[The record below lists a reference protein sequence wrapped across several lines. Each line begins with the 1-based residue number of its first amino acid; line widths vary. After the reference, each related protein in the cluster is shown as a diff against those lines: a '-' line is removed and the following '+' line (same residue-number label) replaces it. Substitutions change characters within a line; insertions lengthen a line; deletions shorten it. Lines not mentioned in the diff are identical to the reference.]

1 MKRLNI
7 GGRIRQRR
15 KELKY
20 SVDYVAEKLGKN
32 RATIYRYES
41 DEIENMPIDVIK
53 DLAKVLNT
61 SPAYLMG
68 WTDIKEDLDT
78 SHKYMFFD
86 TAVSAGIPNDIEALT
101 EKDVDM
107 IRIPDSIMG
116 RYAGDKSIF
125 ITRINGDSMNKVIK
139 DGSLIAVKPIELS
152 QLKNNDIVVYKFDNE
167 YAVKRFF
174 KDNDKIIF
182 RPDSNDPT
190 FTDLVIKLNELDD
203 GRELII
209 KGKVVLYIVEL

>member
-1 MKRLNI
+1 MNI
-7 GGRIRQRR
+7 GERIRQRR

-41 DEIENMPIDVIK
+41 DEIENMSIDVIK

-68 WTDIKEDLDT
+68 WSDVSENLQAYSEYAYFDT
-78 SHKYMFFD
+78 SI
-86 TAVSAGIPNDIEALT
+86 SAGLPNGVEALT

-107 IRIPDSIMG
+107 IKIPDSIMG
-116 RYAGDKSIF
+116 KWAGNKDVF
-125 ITRINGDSMNKVIK
+125 ITRINGDSMNNIME

-174 KDNDKIIF
+174 KDGNKIIF
-182 RPDSNDPT
+182 RPDSKDPT
-190 FTDLVIKLNELDD
+190 FTDLVINLDNLSD
-203 GRELII
+203 DQDLII
-209 KGKVVLYIVEL
+209 KGKVVLYIVELE

>member
-1 MKRLNI
+1 MNI
-7 GGRIRQRR
+7 GERIRQRR

-78 SHKYMFFD
+78 SHKYLYFD
-86 TAVSAGIPNDIEALT
+86 TAVSAGLPNDIEALT
-101 EKDVDM
+101 ENDVDT
-107 IRIPDSIMG
+107 IKLPDSIMG
-116 RYAGDKSIF
+116 KWAGHEDIF
-125 ITRINGDSMNKVIK
+125 ITRINGDSMNNIME

-174 KDNDKIIF
+174 KDGNKIIF
-182 RPDSNDPT
+182 RPDSKDPT
-190 FTDLVIKLNELDD
+190 FTDLVINLDNLSD
-203 GRELII
+203 DQDLII
-209 KGKVVLYIVEL
+209 KGKVVLYIVELE

>member
-1 MKRLNI
+1 MNI
-7 GGRIRQRR
+7 GERIRQRR

-32 RATIYRYES
+32 RATVYRYES

-78 SHKYMFFD
+78 SHKYLYFD
-86 TAVSAGIPNDIEALT
+86 TAVSAGLPNDIEALT

-107 IRIPDSIMG
+107 IEIPDSIMG

-182 RPDSNDPT
+182 RGS
-190 FTDLVIKLNELDD
+190 LNKKE
-203 GRELII
+203 GEN
-209 KGKVVLYIVEL
+209 